1 MNVLKRNNV
10 VVKGNGNQP
19 IIFVHGYGCDQNM
32 WRFVA
37 PQFEES
43 HKVVLLD
50 HVGSGKSDWSAYN
63 MKKYSTLNQYASD
76 LLEVIET
83 LKLENSILVVH
94 SVSAMVGALA
104 VTEAP
109 HLFKNMIMV
118 CPSPCYLND
127 GDYQGGFEKD
137 DIDDMIETL
146 NSNYLGWASGITS
159 VIMGNTDKPE
169 LTEELTNS
177 FCQHDPAI
185 AKNFAKA
192 TFTSDHRKELPK
204 ISIPTLILQ
213 VSQDLIA
220 PMSIGEYVQTHIKN
234 SKLEI
239 IDGTGHCPHLSHPE
253 ETVAYLKNYL
263 LNTVKE

>member
-1 MNVLKRNNV
+1 MNILERNNV
-10 VVKGNGNQP
+10 VVKGNGQQP

-37 PQFEES
+37 PQFEET

-50 HVGSGKSDWSAYN
+50 HVGSGKSDWSAYDHD
-63 MKKYSTLNQYASD
+63 KYSTLNQYASD
-76 LLEVIET
+76 LLEVVEE
-83 LKLENSILVVH
+83 LKLENSTLVVH

-104 VTEAP
+104 AIEAP
-109 HLFKNMIMV
+109 HLFKNIVMV

-127 GDYQGGFEKD
+127 GNYQGGFEQE
-137 DIDDMIETL
+137 DIDDMIDTL
-146 NSNYLGWASGITS
+146 NSNYLGWSSGITS
-159 VIMGNTDKPE
+159 VIMGNADKPE

-192 TFTSDHRKELPK
+192 TFTGDHRKELPK
-204 ISIPTLILQ
+204 INTPTLILQ

-220 PMSIGEYVQTHIKN
+220 PMSVGEYVQAHIKN
-234 SKLEI
+234 SNLVVM
-239 IDGTGHCPHLSHPE
+239 DGTGHCPHLSHPT
-253 ETVAYLKNYL
+253 ETIAYLKNYL
-263 LNTVKE
+263 LNTAN

>member
-1 MNVLKRNNV
+1 
-10 VVKGNGNQP
+10 
-19 IIFVHGYGCDQNM
+19 
-32 WRFVA
+32 
-37 PQFEES
+37 
-43 HKVVLLD
+43 
-50 HVGSGKSDWSAYN
+50 
-63 MKKYSTLNQYASD
+63 
-76 LLEVIET
+76 
-83 LKLENSILVVH
+83 
-94 SVSAMVGALA
+94 
-104 VTEAP
+104 
-109 HLFKNMIMV
+109 
-118 CPSPCYLND
+118 
-127 GDYQGGFEKD
+127 
-137 DIDDMIETL
+137 MIETL